1 MGTRAA
7 LMLAIAL
14 SCPAVWGAAEETTNP
29 RTAARSEVKVFLIAL
44 EDNGRRGE
52 KVGCGDSVV
61 PVAAELDTTS
71 GPLTAA
77 LTHLL
82 SPGLR
87 DPGGPDGQQLYNAL
101 SGSELSV
108 RRVEVKNGMAT
119 IELTG
124 RFQIGGVCDAPR
136 VEAQLRKTALQFPGV
151 TGTVIRINGTPLE
164 RLLQG
169 R

>member
-7 LMLAIAL
+7 LVLAAAL
-14 SCPAVWGAAEETTNP
+14 WFPAAWSAAEETTAP
-29 RTAARSEVKVFLIAL
+29 RTADRGEVKIFLIAL

-61 PVAAELDTTS
+61 PVAVELDTTS

-77 LTHLL
+77 LTRLL
-82 SPGLR
+82 SPGLAV
-87 DPGGPDGQQLYNAL
+87 PGRPDGRELYNAL
-101 SGSELSV
+101 SESELAV
-108 RRVEVKNGMAT
+108 RRVEVKEGTAT

-124 RFQIGGVCDAPR
+124 RFRIGGACDAPR
-136 VEAQLRKTALQFPGV
+136 VEAQLRRTALQFPGMKKA
-151 TGTVIRINGTPLE
+151 VIRVNGTPLE
-164 RLLQG
+164 RLLQS